1 MVVEVEEVVEEREA
15 GGLQTDRVLRGGE
28 AVTTT
33 EEEKTEFKSRYST

>member
-15 GGLQTDRVLRGGE
+15 GGLQTDRVLRGE

-33 EEEKTEFKSRYST
+33 EEEKTEIKSRY